1 MATFDFSMTIG
12 TTSGSETITTTN
24 VRALEYLDDLRELHY
39 SEIDDGSGGTRIMT
53 RNEVAVHHL
62 QGHRRGEIE
71 FARALKQRRLDSGVA
86 VGDDLEQN

>member
-1 MATFDFSMTIG
+1 MAAFEFTMTVG
-12 TTSGSETITTTN
+12 PTSGSEIINTSDA
-24 VRALEYLDDLRELHY
+24 RAIEYLDDLRELHY
-39 SEIDDGSGGTRIMT
+39 SEIDDGGGGTRPMT

-86 VGDDLEQN
+86 VGDDLEEN